1 MFDVHWSKRC
11 AIVLGEEAGGLS
23 ELWNAAA
30 DENVIIPMAGEAI
43 DSLNVSVSAAVLMYH
58 WKSQQ

>member
-1 MFDVHWSKRC
+1 MFDVQWSEKC

-23 ELWNAAA
+23 ESWNAAA
-30 DENVIIPMAGEAI
+30 DENVIIPMAGDAI
-43 DSLNVSVSAAVLMYH
+43 DSLNVSVSASVLMYH

>member
-1 MFDVHWSKRC
+1 MGEKS
-11 AIVLGEEAGGLS
+11 AIVLGEEARGLS
-23 ELWNAAA
+23 SAWNPEEL
-30 DENVIIPMAGEAI
+30 ENIIIPMEGDVI